1 MKLFLLITLSALF
14 IGCNAIPHASTSQ
27 EIEAP
32 NRAFPIVSQKGISGN
47 ACGPASI
54 VNALG
59 SGSEPWNAAL
69 SPYSSSRSA
78 VLSIM
83 RTYGGRPSVS
93 FKKRNRWNKLMG
105 MNLEDL
111 TLTAQEITRATDPT
125 LPSISSHI
133 TISSGSSSP
142 LIRVKAVRQKMAL
155 SLKKGLP
162 PIANIARVA
171 HRPSPRNKVTV
182 WDTVGSHSVVI
193 RHISPIHEEMGLPY
207 FFITYADPA
216 NGRELRGKL
225 GVNSGDTIIPQ
236 NTLVVSAPS
245 SDIFKSILSPET
257 PNYLSLTSLI
267 GAF

>member
-1 MKLFLLITLSALF
+1 MKHFLLITFSILF
-14 IGCNAIPHASTSQ
+14 IGCNAIPTTSSSK
-27 EIEAP
+27 EVEAP

-59 SGSEPWNAAL
+59 SGSEEWNALL
-69 SPYSSSRSA
+69 SPYSSRRSA
-78 VLSIM
+78 VLSII

-111 TLTAQEITRATDPT
+111 TLTAQEMAKGSDAK
-125 LPSISSHI
+125 LPAISSHI
-133 TISSGSSSP
+133 TIPSGSTAPISR
-142 LIRVKAVRQKMAL
+142 LKAVHHKMAS
-155 SLKKGLP
+155 SLQNGLP

-171 HRPSPRNKVTV
+171 HRTSPRNKVKV

-193 RHISPIHEEMGLPY
+193 RYISAIQEEAELPY
-207 FFITYADPA
+207 FIIAYADPD
-216 NGRELRGKL
+216 NGKELRGKVSVTR
-225 GVNSGDTIIPQ
+225 GETSIPQ
-236 NTLVVSAPS
+236 NTVTVIAPS
-245 SDIFKSILSPET
+245 SNIFKSVISPTT
-257 PNYLSLTSLI
+257 PNYLSLNSLI